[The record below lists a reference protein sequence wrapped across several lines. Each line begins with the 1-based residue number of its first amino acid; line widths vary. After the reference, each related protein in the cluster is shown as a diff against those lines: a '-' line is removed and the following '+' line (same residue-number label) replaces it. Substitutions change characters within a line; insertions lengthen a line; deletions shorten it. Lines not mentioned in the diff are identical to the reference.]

1 MARCVQRGLLSAV
14 VSGLLIITLV
24 GCGQRGAAKDAPP
37 VTPASSDTPSATPTT
52 PAPPPQRPKAPV
64 PADRDPA
71 AVSAALIG
79 LDPCALLARATVK
92 VPGLPANA
100 ELDRM
105 DPHTCNRSS
114 DGTGTDAQISVDL
127 GNGVDTPDRFH
138 EEALTVAGVK
148 AYFFHFGVDKPLEYE
163 RCRVGIPVSFQD
175 AIDVEIQLAS
185 TKERVDLCRQLAIAA
200 AVPVAK
206 ALATPQAFPNRLPKA
221 HRDACVVLAQALG
234 EPLTYPGFRHIG
246 SVDWCKKEI
255 GKRSIGVRFNNF
267 RLDRTPEK
275 TLRIAGKTVVAREF
289 MDCTLSWSDGPS
301 GVPGQYRST
310 RTIELIMDMGY
321 KSGNCVRAARLAPA
335 VMRELAKPV
344 PKPVAPQRP
353 LTYRPG
359 EPDVAAAGACVDLW
373 QARSC
378 APYKPVPAPR
388 GADEVLR
395 QVQADPNAACA
406 IAADTVRKQLGPAFR
421 PVTDQRRKDPNG
433 PYECAFV
440 EPSHRLT
447 VWVGVA
453 PPKPGHTVY
462 PTLRIAGLPASTGST
477 EISAEPG
484 RTVRLDTLVVDVTEQ
499 IELTVGFE
507 YGEPRSPVSDP
518 PVKSLDSGQLTRLR
532 QVATG
537 IVAGHF

>member
-14 VSGLLIITLV
+14 VSGLLIVTLV

-64 PADRDPA
+64 PADRDQA
-71 AVSAALIG
+71 AVSAALTG
-79 LDPCALLARATVK
+79 LDPCALLAQATVK

-100 ELDRM
+100 EFDRL
-105 DPHTCNRSS
+105 DPHTCNRNSGS
-114 DGTGTDAQISVDL
+114 ITDTQISVDI
-127 GNGVDTPDRFH
+127 GNGVDTPGRFD
-138 EEALTVAGVK
+138 EQLLTVAGAK
-148 AYFFHFGVDKPLEYE
+148 AYFAYFGVEQVLDHE
-163 RCRVGIPVSFQD
+163 RCRVGVPVSFQD

-185 TKERVDLCRQLAIAA
+185 TKPRVGLCRQLAIAA
-200 AVPVAK
+200 AVPVVK

-234 EPLTYPGFRHIG
+234 EPLKYPGFRHIG

-255 GKRSIGVRFNNF
+255 GKRGIGVQFSNS
-267 RLDRTPEK
+267 RLDQTPEK
-275 TLRIAGKTVVAREF
+275 VLRIAGKTVVVREF
-289 MDCTLSWSDGPS
+289 LDCTLSWSDGPS
-301 GVPGQYRST
+301 GVPGKYRST

-335 VMRELAKPV
+335 VMRELAKPA

-373 QARSC
+373 NARSC

-388 GADEVLR
+388 GADEALR

-421 PVTDQRRKDPNG
+421 PVTDQRRNDPNG

-440 EPSHRLT
+440 EPSHGLT
-447 VWVGVA
+447 VWIGVA
-453 PPKPGHTVY
+453 PPEPGYTVY
-462 PTLRIAGLPASTGST
+462 PTLRIAGRPASIGSAKL
-477 EISAEPG
+477 SDQDPV
-484 RTVRLDTLVVDVTEQ
+484 VRLDTVVVDLAEQ
-499 IELTVGFE
+499 VQLSVGFE
-507 YGEPRSPVSDP
+507 FGEPRSPGAES
-518 PVKSLDSGQLTRLR
+518 PVRSLDQAQLTRLR

-537 IVAGHF
+537 VTTSILR